1 MTTNDFPSLAE
12 ALLPWVLAAGA
23 VEMRHRAAGVAVETK
38 PDSSPVTVADREAEA
53 LLLEGLR
60 IAAPGVPVVA
70 EECAA
75 AGDVPVKGSAY
86 FLVDPLDGT
95 REFIKGSGEFTVNI
109 GLVVDGV
116 PVFGIIYAPV
126 VGALFVTLGAGRAV
140 ETAISVDE
148 HAPSLAT
155 RTLSELATRAP
166 DLDALTVV
174 TSRSHRAGSVEAFL
188 AGYAVAEIRRGGSSL
203 KFCQVA
209 RGDAD
214 FYVRL
219 GPTNEWD
226 TAAGQAILAAAGGCV
241 TALDGTP
248 LTYGNTQDM
257 INPPFVAW
265 GRAPIAPSKR

>member
-1 MTTNDFPSLAE
+1 MTRFDFPTLAE
-12 ALLPWVLAAGA
+12 ALLPSVLAAGG
-23 VEMRHRAAGVAVETK
+23 VEIRHRVAGVPVETK
-38 PDSSPVTVADREAEA
+38 ADASPVTVADREAEA
-53 LLLEGLR
+53 LLLDGLR
-60 IAAPGVPVVA
+60 AAAPDVPVVA

-75 AGDVPVKGSAY
+75 AGDVPVKGSTY

-95 REFIKGSGEFTVNI
+95 REFIRGSGEFTVNV
-109 GLVVDGV
+109 GLVVEGV
-116 PVFGIIYAPV
+116 PVFGMIYAPV
-126 VGALFVTLGAGRAV
+126 IGALFVTLGAGRAV

-148 HAPSLAT
+148 RAPSLAN
-155 RTLSELATRAP
+155 RTLSELATRRP

-174 TSRSHRAGSVEAFL
+174 TSRSHRAESVEEFL

-203 KFCQVA
+203 KFCQIA

-241 TALDGTP
+241 TTLDGAP
-248 LTYGNTQDM
+248 LAYGNTSDM

-265 GRAPIAPSKR
+265 GRTPIARSKR